1 MKSILFASSNDKK
14 YREVKSLLSHFDIDV
29 QFVKKSLIEIQADS
43 LEIIALTKSHYAFL
57 EISTPVIVE
66 DDGLFIEVLNG
77 FPGQYSSFIFETI
90 GNGGIIK
97 LLQKSNSRHA
107 FFKSVFAFNNGRN
120 SLTFGGETRGTIAR
134 KLTKGGWGYDPIFI
148 PHNSDLTFGIL
159 ETRGEKDLFSHRAK
173 ALKKFG
179 DWFSRHTIIAKNDS
193 YLAHD

>member
-29 QFVKKSLIEIQADS
+29 HFVKKSLIEIQADS

-77 FPGQYSSFIFETI
+77 FPGQYSSFVFETI

-97 LLQKSNSRHA
+97 LMQKSNSRHA
-107 FFKSVFAFNNGRN
+107 LFKSVFAFNNGRN
-120 SLTFGGETRGTIAR
+120 
-134 KLTKGGWGYDPIFI
+134 
-148 PHNSDLTFGIL
+148 
-159 ETRGEKDLFSHRAK
+159 
-173 ALKKFG
+173 
-179 DWFSRHTIIAKNDS
+179 
-193 YLAHD
+193 

>member
-29 QFVKKSLIEIQADS
+29 QFVKKSLIEIQAES
-43 LEIIALTKSHYAFL
+43 LEIIALTKSNYAFL

-179 DWFSRHTIIAKNDS
+179 DWFSRHTS
-193 YLAHD
+193 

>member
-29 QFVKKSLIEIQADS
+29 QFVKKSLIEIQAES
-43 LEIIALTKSHYAFL
+43 LEIIALTKSNHAFL

-107 FFKSVFAFNNGRN
+107 LFKSVFAFNNGRN

-148 PHNSDLTFGIL
+148 PHNSDLTLGIL
-159 ETRGEKDLFSHRAK
+159 EIQGAKEFFSHRAK

-179 DWFSRHTIIAKNDS
+179 DWFSRHTS
-193 YLAHD
+193 

>member
-107 FFKSVFAFNNGRN
+107 LFKSVFAFNNGRN

-159 ETRGEKDLFSHRAK
+159 ETQGEKDLFSHRAK

-179 DWFSRHTIIAKNDS
+179 DWFSRHST
-193 YLAHD
+193 